1 MSDDQGTV
9 RILLVDDD
17 ENTADLLAEAF
28 RSIDV
33 EVIVAYDGK
42 DAIQTYLNF
51 RPDIVFSDYLMPDI
65 NGIMLFKAIKA
76 LNPDLPFV
84 LFSGYHE
91 KLVRDVK
98 AAGIE
103 PDALMR
109 KPFLRLEKITEVLE
123 EFFPG
128 FEKIV

>member
-1 MSDDQGTV
+1 MTGDQEQI

-17 ENTADLLAEAF
+17 ENTADLLAETFKDIGA
-28 RSIDV
+28 D
-33 EVIVAYDGK
+33 VIVAYDGK

-51 RPDIVFSDYLMPDI
+51 QPDIVFSDYLMPEID
-65 NGIMLFKAIKA
+65 GIMLFKAIKA

-84 LFSGYHE
+84 LFSGYHD
-91 KLVRDVK
+91 KLVNEVK

-128 FEKIV
+128 FKK

>member
-28 RSIDV
+28 RSIGV

-76 LNPDLPFV
+76 LKPDLPFV
-84 LFSGYHE
+84 LFSGYHQ
-91 KLVRDVK
+91 KLVNDVK

-109 KPFLRLEKITEVLE
+109 KPFLRLEKITDVLA

-128 FEKIV
+128 FEK

>member
-1 MSDDQGTV
+1 MSDNQGTV

-128 FEKIV
+128 FKK

>member
-1 MSDDQGTV
+1 MTGDREKI

-17 ENTADLLAEAF
+17 ENTADLLAETFKDIGA
-28 RSIDV
+28 
-33 EVIVAYDGK
+33 EVIVSYDGK

-51 RPDIVFSDYLMPDI
+51 HPDIVFSDYLMPEID
-65 NGIMLFKAIKA
+65 GIMLFKAIKA

-91 KLVRDVK
+91 KLVNDVK

-109 KPFLRLEKITEVLE
+109 KPFLRLEKITEILE
-123 EFFPG
+123 NLFPG
-128 FEKIV
+128 FKK

>member
-128 FEKIV
+128 F